1 MGNIVTTNTGTLPQ
15 NLSSTSFAKIIN
27 DSLLELDLYSVDP
40 TTDAPRVASGKG
52 IFEVDYTNAGI
63 GSRKKNSA
71 GQFVDIKGLPYTMD
85 TDSSSVVN
93 PNQIYHQID
102 PSQSEYWKNISKYY
116 NFKRGVCNASSKVP
130 VNIAGVNFPPDWND
144 ANPSTQTKQIQS
156 CLISGTDNGPTS
168 ITAGNPEFNIPDIN
182 LLTDTLNI
190 GPTGLT
196 NQTVYGKPMTPTC
209 SQLVNSILTNSYV
222 LTDINNYTK
231 LSSIQDSTIT
241 PSNFK
246 IGKDIFLNY
255 NTNDDSIKFS
265 TNSTGSNYGTSS
277 VSVQTAGGSNSEIKN
292 AHLTD
297 DCNSFYNELCNYY
310 YYNDFID
317 GIQYNPNLLNAFTPS
332 NTLLFGNNMNY
343 ITDHIPD
350 CRCVNNLSVRDEL
363 VNPLPSG
370 LNAIEYSYVANKC
383 NSVTG
388 VSTQYGANPGGS
400 GVNMPQIVGNIL
412 NPYLSST
419 NYHPFGNQIDPVD
432 PNKTGSA
439 SDMVDGTF
447 LFAQQ
452 AREIVNT
459 FNTYICNMVQTINAN
474 NNGAVT
480 IAGISMNCNI
490 GGNTNAPG
498 NTPGATPG
506 ATPPPSS
513 NNVSGNT
520 YTFSVSIKNS
530 LLNDYTEPVNPLTSL
545 DAILTF
551 DNQAYKFYNT
561 NDNTPFYKF
570 VFAPANSTSKS
581 PTVTA
586 KFGCGNDSNNNPYPA
601 SKTTCN
607 NQTSFTI
614 YTPFL
619 YGTTT
624 NEYGVDYYL
633 VLQWGGVSNFINPS
647 TPIPIMLK
655 QYAMQIV
662 DVIPGKNNSVN
673 PSIFYLQ
680 FNIKF
685 NCVSTPIV
693 PYAIVLT
700 PTSPANSTIT
710 ITGTDFFSD
719 VSSNKGSPNG
729 APYNNINSILADG
742 SLTVGTSSVNV
753 IQPDIYTYEI
763 LLNPDDTNTSGT
775 PMNYNNTVVYKS
787 SFDFTK
793 LVSGFNN
800 TTISYLDYNN
810 NNQITLFSST
820 NAIANFGSTIVL
832 NWSFVNAPGD
842 NFKYFN
848 IYYTVGSAPTS
859 SANTT
864 NALCQLNTYSIKN
877 TSYQFMIPPFE
888 TGQKIYFNI
897 EAGGSTSGIPPVFSN
912 PLILTSTPA
921 PTIFNGW
928 NIIPTTTS
936 AVTDE
941 IKISSIG
948 RDLAYLNSSSTIYD
962 YLSHHDLSGMS
973 GANAFVYD
981 FTQKTAGNS
990 IGGWFAAVFTPT
1002 TQTSGPSSVVVF
1014 QPLAN
1019 NTLNFILTN
1028 NNNVIVSTNN
1038 PPSSPPTIQ
1047 IGALISIEWTLG
1059 TSLKSDVQAQLYL
1072 YGILYQTFIIPKGTT
1087 TGNFKFTLYDLTGAV
1102 TNIPNVSM
1110 YITISNVITSP
1121 DIKLNIN
1128 NPFISTAPT
1137 PSPISLSP
1145 TNPLAYIN
1153 TDGTNI
1159 IKSVNVTLTNSL
1171 DNIFY
1176 NVFSGYNSPLIVNT
1190 HIITLKNINYSQPV
1204 KINVTNSSTSHFTN
1218 VYGKIRDSKKEHFGN
1233 ITISPKNNKKKLI
1246 EGFVSNPSTSEL
1258 IVNVLR
1264 LDLSQSSGFSKSVL
1278 VNYIFNNY
1286 KKVTIQ
1292 SLELFF
1298 GTTNVDNSTFNISF
1312 IGQQVGTN
1320 KVINDS
1326 YNLDVNISTVRIIGI
1341 MTSQVFFP
1349 VTIPGATVVNYSPNT
1364 LTNGVWANTFELDNH
1379 NNGYYSIKSSDS
1391 SAVTTANNIALNISS
1406 NGGGSN
1412 AIVNSTPG
1420 AANPESSSGSNMLLY
1435 YGIGLIL
1442 LILIGVGV
1450 YYMYFNKAKK

>member
-1 MGNIVTTNTGTLPQ
+1 MGNIVTTNTGTLPDKI
-15 NLSSTSFAKIIN
+15 SSTSFAKIIN

-40 TTDAPRVASGKG
+40 TTGAPRVANNKG
-52 IFEVDYTNAGI
+52 IFEVDYTNTGI
-63 GSRKKNSA
+63 ASRPKNTA
-71 GQFVDIKGLPYTMD
+71 GQFVDTKGLPYTMD

-93 PNQIYHQID
+93 STQIYNQIE
-102 PSQSEYWKNISKYY
+102 PSQSKYWKNISKYY
-116 NFKRGVCNASSKVP
+116 NFKRGVCNATNRVP
-130 VNIAGVNFPPDWND
+130 VNIAGVNFPQDWNS
-144 ANPSTQTKQIQS
+144 ANPSEQTKKIQS
-156 CLISGTDNGPTS
+156 CLITGDENGPTS
-168 ITAGNPEFNIPDIN
+168 ITAGNSDFNIPDIN
-182 LLTDTLNI
+182 LSTDTLNI
-190 GPTGLT
+190 GPNGLT

-209 SQLVNSILTNSYV
+209 SQLVNSLLTNSYV

-231 LSSIQDSTIT
+231 LSSIKDSTIT
-241 PSNFK
+241 SSNFD
-246 IGKDIFLNY
+246 IGKNIFLNY
-255 NTNDDSIKFS
+255 NSNDDKLQFTTDTNLSGS
-265 TNSTGSNYGTSS
+265 TYGTSS
-277 VSVQTAGGSNSEIKN
+277 VSVPIAGNENKNTEIKN
-292 AHLTD
+292 AHLRVE
-297 DCNSFYNELCNYY
+297 CNDFYTELCNYY
-310 YYNDFID
+310 YYNDLID
-317 GIQYNPNLLNAFTPS
+317 GIQYNPNLLNSLTTS
-332 NTLLFGNNMNY
+332 NKLLFGNNMNY
-343 ITDHIPD
+343 VTEHIPD
-350 CRCVNNLSVRDEL
+350 CRCVNNLSVRDAL
-363 VNPLPSG
+363 VEVPSG
-370 LNAIEYSYVANKC
+370 AENAIEYYYVANKC
-383 NSVTG
+383 NSRTG
-388 VSTQYGANPGGS
+388 ISTQYGENPGS
-400 GVNMPQIVGNIL
+400 TVVNIPQIVGNIL
-412 NPYLSST
+412 NPYLSS
-419 NYHPFGNQIDPVD
+419 NSYRPFGNQIDPVD
-432 PNKTGSA
+432 PNRTSSA
-439 SDMVDGTF
+439 TEMVDGTF

-459 FNTYICNMVQTINAN
+459 FNNYICNMTQTINAS

-480 IAGISMNCNI
+480 IAGISMACNI
-490 GGNTNAPG
+490 GGDAPTT
-498 NTPGATPG
+498 TPGSP
-506 ATPPPSS
+506 PPPSS

-520 YTFSVSIKNS
+520 YTFSVSIKDS
-530 LLNDYTEPVNPLTSL
+530 LLNDYTDPVNPLTPL

-551 DNQAYKFYNT
+551 DNQAYKFYNS
-561 NDNTPFYKF
+561 NNNTPLYKF
-570 VFAPANSTSKS
+570 VFAPVNSTSKS

-586 KFGCGNDSNNNPYPA
+586 KFGCGHDSAHNPYPA
-601 SKTTCN
+601 SSTTCN

-614 YTPFL
+614 YSPFL

-624 NEYGVDYYL
+624 YEFGIDYYL

-647 TPIPIMLK
+647 VPIPILLK

-662 DVIPGKNNSVN
+662 DVIPGKDNSVN

-685 NCVSTPIV
+685 NCISTPIV

-700 PTSPANSTIT
+700 PKNSANSTIT

-719 VSSNKGSPNG
+719 VSNNKGSPNKI
-729 APYNNINSILADG
+729 PYNYVNNRLADG

-753 IQPDIYTYEI
+753 IQPDSYTYEI
-763 LLNPDDTNTSGT
+763 LLNPDDTNTIGT
-775 PMNYNNTVVYKS
+775 PMNYNNTVFYKS
-787 SFDFTK
+787 TFDFTK

-848 IYYTVGSAPTS
+848 IYYTVGSEPTS

-877 TSYQFMIPPFE
+877 TSYQFMIPPFAI
-888 TGQKIYFNI
+888 GQKIYFNI
-897 EAGGSTSGIPPVFSN
+897 EAAGSTSNIKPVFSN
-912 PLILTSTPA
+912 SLILTSTPA

-941 IKISSIG
+941 INISDFG
-948 RDLAYLNSSSTIYD
+948 GDLAYLNSSSTIYD
-962 YLSHHDLSGMS
+962 YLAHYDLSGMS
-973 GANAFVYD
+973 GANAYVYD
-981 FTQKTAGNS
+981 FTQKVVGNN
-990 IGGWFAAVFTPT
+990 IGGWFAAVFTPPST
-1002 TQTSGPSSVVVF
+1002 STSGPASVVVF

-1019 NTLNFILTN
+1019 NTLNFILN
-1028 NNNVIVSTNN
+1028 DSSDNVIVSTNSQ
-1038 PPSSPPTIQ
+1038 PSSPPTIQ
-1047 IGALISIEWTLG
+1047 IGALISIAWTLG

-1072 YGILYQTFIIPKGTT
+1072 YGILYQTFVIPKGTT

-1102 TNIPNVSM
+1102 TNTPNVSM
-1110 YITISNVITSP
+1110 YITISNVIKSP
-1121 DIKLNIN
+1121 QIKLNIN
-1128 NPFISTAPT
+1128 NPFISTKPT

-1153 TDGTNI
+1153 SDGTRI

-1218 VYGKIRDSKKEHFGN
+1218 VYGKIRDSKKEHFDN
-1233 ITISPKNNKKKLI
+1233 ITISPKNNKNKLI

-1264 LDLSQSSGFSKSVL
+1264 LDLSQSPGFSKSVL

-1286 KKVTIQ
+1286 RKVTIQ

-1326 YNLDVNISTVRIIGI
+1326 YKIDVNISTVRIIGI

-1364 LTNGVWANTFELDNH
+1364 LTNGGWANTFVLDNH
-1379 NNGYYSIKSSDS
+1379 NNGYYSINSSDS
-1391 SAVTTANNIALNISS
+1391 SAVTTANNVALNITSG
-1406 NGGGSN
+1406 GGGSN
-1412 AIVNSTPG
+1412 AIVNRTPG
-1420 AANPESSSGSNMLLY
+1420 AAPESSSGSNMLLY
-1435 YGIGLIL
+1435 YGIGSII

-1450 YYMYFNKAKK
+1450 YYMFFNKAKK